1 MFLDY
6 LALGLLFFVGIVIV
20 YGIVAI
26 HDIPYEM
33 AKRRHHPHQDAIHV
47 TGWVSMF
54 TLHAIWPF
62 LFIWATVYRPD
73 RGWGFGD
80 LKPGATTDA
89 IGETLMR
96 LEEKVSRLEIE
107 LAETRAAR
115 TAMPSAGAPG
125 VQEAR

>member
-6 LALGLLFFVGIVIV
+6 FALGLLFFIGIVIV

-33 AKRRHHPHQDAIHV
+33 AKKRHHPHQDAIHV

-80 LKPGATTDA
+80 LKPGASTDA
-89 IGETLMR
+89 IAETLTR
-96 LEEKVSRLEIE
+96 LEEKVSRLEVE
-107 LAETRAAR
+107 LAETKATAAGTEVR
-115 TAMPSAGAPG
+115 
-125 VQEAR
+125 